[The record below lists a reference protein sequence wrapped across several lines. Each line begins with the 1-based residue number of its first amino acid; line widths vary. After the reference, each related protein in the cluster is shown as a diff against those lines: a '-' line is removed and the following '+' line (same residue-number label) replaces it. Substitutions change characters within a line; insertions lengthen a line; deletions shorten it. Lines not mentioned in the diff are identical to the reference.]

1 MSLQKPT
8 TYTLI
13 DRKLIVYQRERS
25 AIWQC
30 RFNVDGRWQRTST
43 GERDLDAAKAKAH
56 DILVEANVRK
66 KLNTAPVTR
75 RFKDIANAVV
85 RKLKDELK
93 TGKAKPIYKDYITAI
108 DTYLIPVLGKYAV
121 NNITYEALE
130 ELDRRRT
137 KRMGKAPTR
146 STQLTH
152 NAALKLIFDEAVYK
166 GFMVEL
172 NRPKLVAKGKVSE
185 RRIEFGLDETRALK
199 SNFDEWIE
207 AGKADS
213 KELRRLLKDYVMV
226 LLDTGAR
233 PGKELLDLRWTQI
246 EIKKYPTVKKT
257 GAIEPPSE
265 YSDTGEEIT
274 LVNLNRTA
282 VINIQ
287 DGKTGSRLAIGRL
300 PTVKSLEEI
309 AQRNYGKT
317 LSKLLKGQCKDYIFT
332 YKEFVSKRQQQST
345 RKAKL
350 VRPTSFS
357 KLFDTYL
364 KEHNLQLDPVTNKKR
379 VLYSLRH
386 TYATLALTNDNV
398 PIHTLAKQM
407 GTSTTMIEKHYS
419 HLDSV
424 KAVHQLRGDESRQL
438 MDMELDKEVKKRY
451 SYKQQPSKSKK
462 T

>member
-8 TYTLI
+8 THTLI

-43 GERDLDAAKAKAH
+43 GTRDLADAKAKAH
-56 DILVEANVRK
+56 DILVEANTLK
-66 KLNTAPVTR
+66 KLNVAPITR
-75 RFKDIANAVV
+75 RFKDIANSVV
-85 RKLKDELK
+85 RKLKDEIK
-93 TGKAKPIYKDYITAI
+93 TRKAKPIYKDYITAI

-152 NAALKLIFDEAVYK
+152 NAALKLIFDEAIYK
-166 GFMVEL
+166 GYMVEL
-172 NRPKLVAKGKVSE
+172 NRPKLAAKGKASE

-199 SNFDEWIE
+199 SNFDEWIK
-207 AGKADS
+207 AGKVDS
-213 KELRRLLKDYVMV
+213 KDLRRLLKDYVMV

-233 PGKELLDLRWTQI
+233 PGKELLDVRWTQI
-246 EIKKYPTVKKT
+246 EIKKYPAIKKT
-257 GAIEPPSE
+257 GEIEPPSE
-265 YSDTGEEIT
+265 FSDTGEEVTI
-274 LVNLNRTA
+274 LNLNRTA

-287 DGKTGSRLAIGRL
+287 SGKTGSRLAIGRL
-300 PTVKSLEEI
+300 PTVKALEDI

-317 LSKLLKGQCKDYIFT
+317 LSKLLKEQCKDYIFT
-332 YKEFVSKRQQQST
+332 YKEFVSDRQQKSN

-350 VRPTSFS
+350 VRPSSFS

-364 KEHNLQLDPVTNKKR
+364 KEHNLQIDPVSHKKR

-438 MDMELDKEVKKRY
+438 IDMELDKEIKQRY
-451 SYKQQPSKSKK
+451 SYKQTIRKK
-462 T
+462 KLS